1 MPPETGRTVEH
12 AYFTIIGPAVN
23 RANRLLDLVERLD
36 RQVLVSHPLAREVDE
51 PLVDLGSSVRGMGA
65 AAAGLRS
72 A

>member
-65 AAAGLRS
+65 AAAALRS